1 MVSYYPDV
9 SSYITRDGSTI
20 RELIH
25 PNQHGA
31 GNQSL
36 AEARVAPGC
45 STLLHRHEKSEEI
58 YHITAGHARMI
69 LESGE
74 YLLAP
79 EDAWLYG
86 NLSPLVNIEDVEQN
100 KKLYISYAIKTNR
113 IFGEIGNSIPRKIA
127 EFYKIK
133 IDNTGNVDKI
143 EKKIKDRLNELVN
156 NKNGL
161 QQNC

>member
-1 MVSYYPDV
+1 MVSHYPDI

-25 PNQHGA
+25 PDNHGV

-45 STLLHRHEKSEEI
+45 STLLHQHQNSEEI

-69 LESGE
+69 LGSEE

-79 EDAWLYG
+79 GD
-86 NLSPLVNIEDVEQN
+86 SV
-100 KKLYISYAIKTNR
+100 R
-113 IFGEIGNSIPRKIA
+113 IFPGTPHCLI
-127 EFYKIK
+127 
-133 IDNTGNVDKI
+133 NVGS
-143 EKKIKDRLNELVN
+143 EELCLLCCCSPPYSHEDTTV
-156 NKNGL
+156 L
-161 QQNC
+161 TASS